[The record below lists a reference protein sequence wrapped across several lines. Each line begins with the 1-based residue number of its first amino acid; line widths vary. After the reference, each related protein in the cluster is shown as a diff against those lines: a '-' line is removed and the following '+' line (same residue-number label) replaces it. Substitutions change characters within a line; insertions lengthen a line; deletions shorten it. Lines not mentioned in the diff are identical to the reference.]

1 MDPVVPW
8 FLTAMSNLFD
18 VVDGV
23 ISEITGNAFL
33 AILLSGYYLEAAF
46 LIFLNTLQATMTSDE
61 TSRIARKVLPCG
73 ALDSRLRGNDERK
86 RVRGNK
92 WE

>member
-33 AILLSGYYLEAAF
+33 AILLVASLVIVACKVF
-46 LIFLNTLQATMTSDE
+46 KKIKKT
-61 TSRIARKVLPCG
+61 AR
-73 ALDSRLRGNDERK
+73 S
-86 RVRGNK
+86 
-92 WE
+92 